1 MQPTTSDAE
10 ESHAMSCSSMRCT
23 PAVYVYVFV
32 PVACV
37 SVCTLFAFSSQVL
50 SFSFHTHMAAPL
62 LVAGKG
68 IDGPPRATPSP
79 AQRARPKA
87 PAVR

>member
-37 SVCTLFAFSSQVL
+37 SVCTLFAFSSQLL
-50 SFSFHTHMAAPL
+50 SLFRFTHTWL
-62 LVAGKG
+62 LLSS
-68 IDGPPRATPSP
+68 SP
-79 AQRARPKA
+79 AKGSTARLEPR
-87 PAVR
+87 PLPHSERGPRRLP

>member
-1 MQPTTSDAE
+1 
-10 ESHAMSCSSMRCT
+10 MSCSSMRCT

-37 SVCTLFAFSSQVL
+37 SVCTLFAFSSQLL

-68 IDGPPRATPSP
+68 IDGPPCWRRT
-79 AQRARPKA
+79 
-87 PAVR
+87 AVGAWKMGHWLWGIR